1 MNKVILIG
9 RVGKE
14 PVVTDTVAKFSLATD
29 GFKDGEKITEW
40 HSIKVFGKLKDTV
53 EKYVKK
59 GARLGIEGRI
69 QTQKW
74 EEKFY
79 TDVVVERLE
88 IIDFPEKTN
97 VIDFPTKEKPAG
109 DEQPDGPAPFA
120 DDDVPF

>member
-9 RVGKE
+9 RVGKD

-88 IIDFPEKTN
+88 IIDFPDK
-97 VIDFPTKEKPAG
+97 IKEEVPAKKPAG
-109 DEQPDGPAPFA
+109 DEQLDEPVAPFA
-120 DDDVPF
+120 NDDVPF

>member
-29 GFKDGEKITEW
+29 GYKKDDGTKTTEW
-40 HSIKVFGKLKDTV
+40 HSIKVFGKLKEIV

-59 GARLGIEGRI
+59 GARLCVEGRI

-74 EEKFY
+74 EDKFY
-79 TDVVVERLE
+79 TDIVVEKLE
-88 IIDFPEKTN
+88 IIDFPDKVKAEDAP
-97 VIDFPTKEKPAG
+97 V
-109 DEQPDGPAPFA
+109 APFA
-120 DDDVPF
+120 DNDVPF

>member
-29 GFKDGEKITEW
+29 GFKDGGKITDW

-74 EEKFY
+74 EDKFY

-88 IIDFPEKTN
+88 IIDFPDKIKEEAPSEKS
-97 VIDFPTKEKPAG
+97 AG
-109 DEQPDGPAPFA
+109 DEQPDEPAVPFA

>member
-14 PVVTDTVAKFSLATD
+14 PVVTDTVAKFLLATD

-40 HSIKVFGKLKDTV
+40 HSIKVFGKLKEIV

-59 GARLGIEGRI
+59 GARLGVEGRI

-88 IIDFPEKTN
+88 IIDFPDKIKEE
-97 VIDFPTKEKPAG
+97 VQAEKPAG
-109 DEQPDGPAPFA
+109 DEQPDEPVAPFA